1 MIDYYKT
8 LGVGKSATQ
17 DEIKKAYRSLAMKHH
32 PDRGGDANKFKEIE
46 EAYRTLSDDEKRF
59 QYDNPNQYQF
69 NTSNM
74 GDDIFTTFFG
84 GGSPFGFG
92 FQQQQ
97 RNTNI
102 GANVTITLEDVLTGK
117 TIDAEISF
125 RNGQKKLVSINIP
138 AGIEDNIQIRYP
150 GMGDHSIPKLHPG
163 DLIVT
168 VRIIPHPIWRRE
180 HSNLLLEKE
189 IDVWEA
195 LLGSEVTFETLEKK
209 TLSITVPA
217 GTQPGT
223 VFSCKGEGLPHPRSG
238 VRGAILIKVKVNIP
252 KILSEQAKKLIE
264 DLRNGI

>member
-8 LGVGKSATQ
+8 LGVERSATQ
-17 DEIKKAYRSLAMKHH
+17 DDIKKAYRKLAMKYH
-32 PDRGGDANKFKEIE
+32 PDRGGDSKKFQEIQ
-46 EAYRTLSDDEKRF
+46 EAYATLGDDEKRF
-59 QYDNPNQYQF
+59 QYDNPNQHHF

-74 GDDIFTTFFG
+74 GDDIFSTFFG

-97 RNTNI
+97 RNINI

-117 TIDAEISF
+117 TIDAEVSF

-138 AGIEDNIQIRYP
+138 MGIDDNVQIRYP
-150 GMGDHSIPKLHPG
+150 GMGDHSIPKFPPG

-168 VRIIPHPIWRRE
+168 IRVLPHPIWRRD
-180 HSNLLLEKE
+180 HTNLLLEKE
-189 IDVWEA
+189 ISAWDA
-195 LLGSEVTFETLEKK
+195 ILGCEITFETIEKK
-209 TLSITVPA
+209 TLSITIPP

-238 VRGAILIKVKVNIP
+238 VRGAILIKLKVSIP
-252 KILSEQAKKLIE
+252 RNVSEQTKKTIE